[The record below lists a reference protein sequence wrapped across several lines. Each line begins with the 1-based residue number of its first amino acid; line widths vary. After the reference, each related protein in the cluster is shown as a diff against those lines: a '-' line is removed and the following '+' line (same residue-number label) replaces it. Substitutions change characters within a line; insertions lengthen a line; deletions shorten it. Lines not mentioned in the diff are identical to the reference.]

1 MTAAAPLSSD
11 TLHAPDSRAW
21 TLVGVLGAAL
31 AASGLSDVPLLA
43 VPLWAA
49 ALLLTGQRLRFLRWS
64 IGGSGLLALGVLLAT
79 LPVLFA
85 SAPPAEAMLDGL
97 WRAGGLLLGG
107 AVARGAWTL
116 SRGRSAW
123 GLALAAGA
131 ALLFP
136 AALTLPGL
144 LLLALSHGHHRQ
156 RGPYRLRGR
165 ALPLTVGASALAVG
179 LLVAFA
185 LPLLPDKARQWEP
198 AQFQAFPAE
207 GTGTGTHAGADCWL
221 GEALYQALRRRDG
234 CTVHGQPAVSQ
245 EGPLLWGGAWMQGV
259 ADRLSSP
266 FELILGRAG
275 RSSATGGSG
284 SPGGNASGEQ
294 ELSVRA
300 EEGVVTAE
308 EPVAEAATPAS
319 DLLSPWWGLLAL
331 LALGAA
337 VARGKRVR
345 SQTAGIAQPVAP
357 PVPPAPEPAERVRRA
372 YRRVLDRASE
382 TGLGRGPT
390 ETPQEWAARLADAH
404 PELAPLRALTRRYA
418 GVRYGLT
425 PDARVADEA
434 EAEAMA
440 LLRTLAVRSNEGHP
454 TTALG

>member
-11 TLHAPDSRAW
+11 TLHAPDNRAW
-21 TLVGVLGAAL
+21 TLVGIIGAAL

-43 VPLWAA
+43 VGLWTA
-49 ALLLTGQRLRFLRWS
+49 ALLLTGGRLRFLRWS
-64 IGGSGLLALGVLLAT
+64 IGSSGLLALGVLLAT

-85 SAPPAEAMLDGL
+85 TAPPAEVMLDGL

-116 SRGRSAW
+116 SRSRSAW
-123 GLALAAGA
+123 GLALAAAA

-185 LPLLPDKARQWEP
+185 LPLLPDKGRGWEP
-198 AQFQAFPAE
+198 AQFQAFPQE
-207 GTGTGTHAGADCWL
+207 GTGTHAGADCWL

-234 CTVHGQPAVSQ
+234 CTVQGQPAVSK

-300 EEGVVTAE
+300 EEGVTGE
-308 EPVAEAATPAS
+308 GPVAEAITQTPNS
-319 DLLSPWWGLLAL
+319 LSPWWGLLTL
-331 LALGAA
+331 LALVAA
-337 VARGKRVR
+337 VARGRKVR
-345 SQTAGIAQPVAP
+345 SRTAETAPSTAP
-357 PVPPAPEPAERVRRA
+357 PVSPAPEPAERVRRA
-372 YRRVLDRASE
+372 YLRVLDRASAA
-382 TGLGRGPT
+382 GLGRGST
-390 ETPQEWAARLADAH
+390 ETPQEWAARLTDAH

-425 PDARVADEA
+425 PDERVADDA
-434 EAEAMA
+434 EAEANA
-440 LLRTLAVRSNEGHP
+440 VLRSLTVRGSGSHP
-454 TTALG
+454 TAALG